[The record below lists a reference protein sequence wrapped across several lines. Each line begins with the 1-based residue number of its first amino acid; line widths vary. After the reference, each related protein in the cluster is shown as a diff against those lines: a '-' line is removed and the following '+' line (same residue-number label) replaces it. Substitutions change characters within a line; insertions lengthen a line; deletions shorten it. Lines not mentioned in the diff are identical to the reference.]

1 VTASVAVAIAL
12 AGVVAFVRVFV
23 LDLVV
28 GFLAADNAEMH
39 MVRDDIGDF
48 PSILPEAVWD
58 LGPLLFMVGLL
69 TLTVQLAVL
78 HPRCLAAWSPVII
91 IVGFLCIMVNL
102 NLLPVGA
109 ALFGLALA
117 PAAWRP
123 GWIGNSSS

>member
-1 VTASVAVAIAL
+1 
-12 AGVVAFVRVFV
+12 
-23 LDLVV
+23 
-28 GFLAADNAEMH
+28 
-39 MVRDDIGDF
+39 
-48 PSILPEAVWD
+48 
-58 LGPLLFMVGLL
+58 
-69 TLTVQLAVL
+69 VL